1 MRVLERLAS
10 QASPQASVQPEG
22 VVRGGAHGPCLSH
35 KEVALPCSITPPR
48 DRRRRRRS
56 NYRAPPE
63 RQQVGGIPGACMSPV
78 LVSQDVKKVTA
89 FIPSFLLSSSSFPGG
104 GRKRTEGKGAMSQI
118 RGILSVKLRI

>member
-56 NYRAPPE
+56 NYRAPQE

-78 LVSQDVKKVTA
+78 LVCVPGCEKSDC
-89 FIPSFLLSSSSFPGG
+89 FYSFFPSFFF
-104 GRKRTEGKGAMSQI
+104 
-118 RGILSVKLRI
+118 